1 MSKKNARSCADT
13 ELGSYHK
20 AVGYI
25 QPNVITRLRDMAGQE
40 NCDGEPYDTMQEAAE
55 KLNNLIEAAEN
66 TSYMIEQYMKGNQTT
81 VGLLSSNMRLKKA
94 IKEAK
99 NDQP

>member
-1 MSKKNARSCADT
+1 MNT
-13 ELGSYHK
+13 EERAHDEFEKWWDDACNKPEGPTAK
-20 AVGYI
+20 AGFYTAWDI
-25 QPNVITRLRDMAGQE
+25 QQK
-40 NCDGEPYDTMQEAAE
+40 

-81 VGLLSSNMRLKKA
+81 VGLLSGNMRLKKA
-94 IKEAK
+94 IKGAK